1 MDKISLQYKIV
12 VGYILLM
19 AIIGCM
25 VAIVLHERK
34 RVAEIEQE
42 SIAIFQTQRNIST
55 AHRHITVL
63 ATFGESVITWTEEDC
78 DLYRTRRQK
87 ADSLL
92 QVLRKQCKEFVHPGQ
107 VDSLRILLHNKEE
120 HLFQMKEILREQKY
134 IDSLFCNQYSLV
146 VASQANE
153 PRTVT
158 RKKKGIAGWFGGKE
172 TVQLQPVTTSAKSR
186 GNELISLQE
195 ERRRNIETYTDSL
208 RLQNRE
214 LNKKLRTLIASLDEQ
229 ALNALQ
235 NKEIRLKSSYEH
247 SSFVI
252 TGLII
257 FSIILLIV
265 SYLIIQ
271 RDIREKARTKKRL
284 EETIEQNS
292 ALLEMRKNIILTISH
307 DIRAPLNIISGSAE
321 LAMDTREKKRRNA
334 HLNNIGVV
342 CKHVVHL
349 LNNLLDMYRLNEAKE
364 TRNDVPFSLND
375 LLERVAAGFS
385 HVVTNKGILFK
396 PNFKDTDVNLYGDVD
411 RIEQILDNLLT
422 NAVKFTES
430 GTIELNASYH
440 EGILILE
447 VKDSG
452 IGMTPETLSNIFR
465 PFERLTSATNVDGVG
480 LGLPITKG
488 VVKLLGGEIDVTSN
502 IGHGTTFRV
511 TLPLSITDEPIECD
525 NRVFPHLE
533 HLPKRVLV
541 IDDDT
546 LFLSMIKEMLERN
559 GVTCTVCRTA
569 KEVVKAI
576 RSKEYDLLLSDIL
589 MPGTNGFDL
598 LDLLRNSNVGNSR
611 EIPVI
616 AMTARGDREKDAFLN
631 AGFTDCIYKPF
642 SSSEL
647 LSLLSTIK
655 RDRKEERQKAD
666 FSLLLAEVHD
676 KPQTLKSFI
685 IQLKKDC
692 NELDIAM
699 KHSDRQKLRDIVHRM
714 QPMWELLQA
723 EDSLYDLRASL
734 KKEDSSDNEL
744 NNHIRNVA
752 DTASVLITEA
762 EEMIK
767 KLTNETENINS

>member
-120 HLFQMKEILREQKY
+120 HLFQMKEILREQKH

-411 RIEQILDNLLT
+411 RIEQILDNLVY
-422 NAVKFTES
+422 NAVKFSVS
-430 GTIELNASYH
+430 GTIVLYARFH
-440 EGILILE
+440 VGIRILV
-447 VKDSG
+447 VKVSG
-452 IGMTPETLSNIFR
+452 FGMSPETLSNIFR

>member
-1 MDKISLQYKIV
+1 M
-12 VGYILLM
+12 
-19 AIIGCM
+19 
-25 VAIVLHERK
+25 
-34 RVAEIEQE
+34 
-42 SIAIFQTQRNIST
+42 
-55 AHRHITVL
+55 
-63 ATFGESVITWTEEDC
+63 
-78 DLYRTRRQK
+78 
-87 ADSLL
+87 
-92 QVLRKQCKEFVHPGQ
+92 
-107 VDSLRILLHNKEE
+107 
-120 HLFQMKEILREQKY
+120 
-134 IDSLFCNQYSLV
+134 
-146 VASQANE
+146 
-153 PRTVT
+153 
-158 RKKKGIAGWFGGKE
+158 
-172 TVQLQPVTTSAKSR
+172 
-186 GNELISLQE
+186 
-195 ERRRNIETYTDSL
+195 
-208 RLQNRE
+208 
-214 LNKKLRTLIASLDEQ
+214 IASLDEQ